1 MPRLWL
7 LVLWLLVAA
16 MQIYWFAALREQ
28 PDTASYA
35 AAMEQATTGEPLD
48 RLLRWARPLSLL
60 LPFALV
66 QIVGFS
72 AVAAL
77 LVQQYA
83 AMILAAAFFAVW
95 LRRAGESAEQGLF
108 LWLCASP
115 VPVYAW
121 AAINDVA
128 GWAAAL
134 GLLLLLP
141 EKDNPRQSG
150 RLGAL
155 LGAAVFIKESA
166 LLAGWY
172 WAWLWLWRERN
183 FLTALTTLLGF
194 ALLVTLGLWAA
205 NSVFGY
211 NLLDWLRMNHDG
223 DEANMYA
230 DWRRAYLVQ
239 LVRTLDVYWL
249 FVLAAPFVPSRQSD
263 TASERAL
270 WSAALA
276 ALLIYPLLWSYMS
289 DRILFLFAPLWLL
302 LAARGLRLWGRWSW
316 AALALASCAN
326 LCAAHSSYI
335 APLPFGLAGIYTAAA
350 LMLGLLLLKSTFSN
364 PEARCDE

>member
-7 LVLWLLVAA
+7 LVLWLSVAA
-16 MQIYWFAALREQ
+16 AQVYWFAALREQ
-28 PDTASYA
+28 PDTATYA
-35 AAMEQATTGEPLD
+35 AAMEQAATGEPLD

-60 LPFALV
+60 LPFGLV
-66 QIVGFS
+66 QIFGFS
-72 AVAAL
+72 ALGAL
-77 LVQQYA
+77 LLQQYA
-83 AMILAAAFFAVW
+83 AMMLAAAFFALW

-141 EKDNPRQSG
+141 EKDNARQSG
-150 RLGAL
+150 RMGAL
-155 LGAAVFIKESA
+155 LGVAVFIKESA

-172 WAWLWLWRERN
+172 WAWLWLWRERR
-183 FLTALTTLLGF
+183 LRTALTTLLGF
-194 ALLVTLGLWAA
+194 GLVVALGLWATKSA
-205 NSVFGY
+205 VGY

-239 LVRTLDVYWL
+239 VLRTLDVYWL
-249 FVLAAPFVPSRQSD
+249 FVLAAPFVASRQND
-263 TASERAL
+263 AASKRAL
-270 WSAALA
+270 WSAAIA
-276 ALLIYPLLWSYMS
+276 ALLVYPLAWSYMS

-302 LAARGLRLWGRWSW
+302 LAVRGLRLWGRGAW
-316 AALALASCAN
+316 AALLVASAAN

-335 APLPFGLAGIYTAAA
+335 EPLPFGLAGIYTAAA
-350 LMLGLLLLKSTFSN
+350 LLLGFLLLLSRSTKS
-364 PEARCDE
+364 